1 MTFLRA
7 TITSIALCYVAG
19 LFLPWW
25 SIAICT
31 FITSL
36 IFRQRPLVS
45 FLSGFLA
52 VFLLWTS
59 LAMIIDIQN
68 NSILSSRIASVLPL
82 SGSPFLL
89 ILVTGFIGGIVGGMG
104 AGAAHRNFA
113 SYVNARTS
121 GTQRP

>member
-1 MTFLRA
+1 MTFLWS
-7 TITSIALCYVAG
+7 TTTSIMLCYIAG

-36 IFRQRPLVS
+36 IFRQRPLAS

-52 VFLLWTS
+52 VFLLWMS
-59 LAMIIDIQN
+59 LALIIDIQN

-82 SGSPFLL
+82 SGSPLLL

-104 AGAAHRNFA
+104 AGAARRNFA
-113 SYVNARTS
+113 PYANARTS
-121 GTQRP
+121 GTEHP

>member
-1 MTFLRA
+1 MTFLWS

-36 IFRQRPLVS
+36 IFRHHPLVS
-45 FLSGFLA
+45 FFSGFLA

-59 LAMIIDIQN
+59 LALIIDIQN
-68 NSILSSRIASVLPL
+68 NSILSTRIASVLPVA
-82 SGSPFLL
+82 GSPHLL
-89 ILVTGFIGGIVGGMG
+89 ILVTGFIGGLVGGLG
-104 AGAAHRNFA
+104 ASA
-113 SYVNARTS
+113 SPRYEV
-121 GTQRP
+121 